1 MGRSHARAAGGC
13 LTPRTTRLV
22 SQSSAGRVDRTS
34 TRRGATAD
42 QLAALQPVL
51 TRPIHAFD
59 LPATGRGVEID
70 EMIMV
75 RVVDGVIVEAWEVW
89 DEARCAA
96 SNQHDPGSPPTI
108 SRPCW
113 QGFTSRTLSA
123 TERPSRIGSSQ
134 CPAGGSSSDRI
145 LRHQDRRGR
154 ALVRMALDHGN
165 RGCWLQTRASSTGAV
180 QLSRS

>member
-1 MGRSHARAAGGC
+1 MSHTTDHSTCKPVVGRSGGSNIDAPRGYCGPTGSTAAC
-13 LTPRTTRLV
+13 PH
-22 SQSSAGRVDRTS
+22 S
-34 TRRGATAD
+34 
-42 QLAALQPVL
+42 
-51 TRPIHAFD
+51 PIHAFD
-59 LPATGRGVEID
+59 LPATGRRVEID

-89 DEARCAA
+89 DAARCAA

-145 LRHQDRRGR
+145 LRPQDRRGR